1 MSFPWTKFQDFYL
14 RLGFLKVL
22 TCALDP
28 SRRSALNQSIERRL
42 AIPLFEP
49 VTKYAPLWDRV
60 KPNFPKEET
69 KLPSKKQFTTVAE
82 ALLFDG
88 DCPSVLYAITP
99 ETSYKILD
107 WGHDVHLVGRGNQ
120 ISERALVL
128 RALLPGAVADQFF
141 NGDVDAWNPFVMTTA
156 EKLFFLYHLGE
167 IDETTIDLIDGLAL
181 RHEQS
186 ALEAAEAS
194 RLLCEAMFALL
205 SRSEQNLLPRETPQF
220 RTALDLAC
228 VIADELGVKD
238 FAQICGANR
247 SLRKIGK
254 AGVKRSGLSR
264 LGEHTRRTTKSAD
277 HQTIPRFEQLTD
289 LGFVRKNDPEIADV
303 FSARKRWRYIPTDA
317 SRQWRSAHAA
327 NLEQKRNFWW
337 YGFAKTAVRTFALG
351 SSENEAGN
359 DVIARYLW
367 RAYEKIRRPMGH
379 TPFDSVALLA
389 MIYAAIDGIAIEI
402 SAFHRLMLA
411 IKQGQFLPDHAFFAS
426 GNEIDKMFI
435 LLKPGFT
442 EALAPVLGALGE
454 GSSQ

>member
-49 VTKYAPLWDRV
+49 ATKYGPLWERV
-60 KPNFPKEET
+60 KSNFSKEET
-69 KLPSKKQFTTVAE
+69 KLPNKKKFTTVAE

-107 WGHDVHLVGRGNQ
+107 WGHDVLLVGRGNQ

-128 RALLPGAVADQFF
+128 RTLLPGAAADQFF
-141 NGDVDAWNPFVMTTA
+141 AGDVNAWNPFVLTTA

-181 RHEQS
+181 RYDQG
-186 ALEAAEAS
+186 ALEAGDAS

-228 VIADELGVKD
+228 VIADELGVKN
-238 FAQICGANR
+238 FAHICGASR
-247 SLRKIGK
+247 GSRKIGK
-254 AGVKRSGLSR
+254 VGVKRPGLSR
-264 LGEHTRRTTKSAD
+264 LGESARRTTKSAD

-289 LGFVRKNDPEIADV
+289 LGLVRKDDPEIADV
-303 FSARKRWRYIPTDA
+303 FSARRRWRYIPTDA

-327 NLEQKRNFWW
+327 ELKQKSNFWW
-337 YGFAKTAVRTFALG
+337 YGFAKTAVRTFGLG

-359 DVIARYLW
+359 HVIAKYLW

-402 SAFHRLMLA
+402 SAFHRLLLA
-411 IKQGQFLPDHAFFAS
+411 IKQGQFLPNHAFFAS

-435 LLKPGFT
+435 LLKPGFA